1 MGNPLTEY
9 GEAVRANVKGDRGKA
24 AEKLAQAFGAEKVTT
39 PISTSLDALLEPP
52 PMLADG
58 LLRLMTNESAKRR

>member
-9 GEAVRANVKGDRGKA
+9 GEAIRANVKGDKEKA
-24 AEKLAQAFGAEKVTT
+24 AEKLAQAVGADKVTT
-39 PISTSLDALLEPP
+39 PIATSLDVLLEPP

-58 LLRLMTNESAKRR
+58 LLRLMANESAKRR